1 VRTATAPSVTVVVP
15 THGRPELVR
24 RALAS
29 IAASDY
35 DGPLDVVVVA
45 DREEPDPT
53 LADADG
59 RRPVRVVANGRTE
72 GLAGA
77 RNTGILAASG
87 DLVAFCDDDAEW
99 RPDTLGRQVAVLAD
113 PAVGVV
119 TTGIAVHARGKV
131 HERVLERDRV
141 TTAELTRS
149 RVAEAHPSSFLVRRS
164 LLLGPIGLVDEDLPG
179 SYAEDYEWLLR
190 ASRVTEVAA
199 VPAPL
204 VDVHWHEGS
213 YFAERWRTIVA
224 ALDHLLEVSPELAAD
239 GRGRARIE
247 AQQAFAHAALGERGD
262 ARRLALRALGRA
274 PNQRR
279 AWLALAVS
287 SGVVPADTVVRLA
300 AARGRGI

>member
-1 VRTATAPSVTVVVP
+1 VSRPSVSVVVP

-24 RALAS
+24 RALAG
-29 IAASDY
+29 IEASDY
-35 DGPLDVVVVA
+35 DGPVDIVVVA
-45 DREEPDPT
+45 DREEPDPS
-53 LADADG
+53 LARTHAD
-59 RRPVRVVANGRTE
+59 RPVRVVANTRTP

-77 RNTGILAASG
+77 RNTGIAATGG
-87 DLVAFCDDDAEW
+87 DLVAFCDDDDVW
-99 RPDTLGRQVAVLAD
+99 RPDKLRRQVEVLAD

-131 HERVLERDRV
+131 HERVLEERV
-141 TTAELTRS
+141 TTADLTRS
-149 RVAEAHPSSFLVRRS
+149 RVTEAHPSTFLVRRP
-164 LLLGPIGLVDEDLPG
+164 LLEGPIGLVDEDLPG

-190 ASRVTEVAA
+190 ASRVTEIAA
-199 VPAPL
+199 VRAPL

-224 ALDHLLEVSPELAAD
+224 ALDHLLDVSPELAAD

-262 ARRLALRALGRA
+262 ARRLALKALGRA
-274 PNQRR
+274 PGQRR

-287 SGVVPADTVVRLA
+287 SGVVSSDRVVRLA

>member
-1 VRTATAPSVTVVVP
+1 VTAPSVSVVVP

-24 RALAS
+24 RALAG
-29 IAASDY
+29 IEASDY
-35 DGPLDVVVVA
+35 EGPIDVVVVA
-45 DREEPDPT
+45 DREDPDPT
-53 LADADG
+53 LARPDAA
-59 RRPVRVVANGRTE
+59 RPVRVVANTRTP

-77 RNTGILAASG
+77 RNTGISATGG
-87 DLVAFCDDDAEW
+87 DLVAFCDDDDVW
-99 RPDTLGRQVAVLAD
+99 RPDKLRRQVDVLAD

-131 HERVLERDRV
+131 HERVLEADRV
-141 TTAELTRS
+141 TTADLTRS
-149 RVAEAHPSSFLVRRS
+149 RVTEAHPSGFLVRRP
-164 LLLGPIGLVDEDLPG
+164 LLEGPIGLVDEDLPG

-190 ASRVTEVAA
+190 ASRVTEIA
-199 VPAPL
+199 VVRAPL
-204 VDVHWHEGS
+204 VDVYWHEGS

-262 ARRLALRALGRA
+262 ARRLALKALGRA
-274 PNQRR
+274 PSQRR

-287 SGVVPADTVVRLA
+287 SGVVSSDRVVRLA
-300 AARGRGI
+300 ASKGRGI

>member
-1 VRTATAPSVTVVVP
+1 VTRTLSVSVVVP

-24 RALAS
+24 RALAG
-29 IAASDY
+29 IEASDY
-35 DGPLDVVVVA
+35 DGAVDVVVVA
-45 DREEPDPT
+45 DREEPDPS
-53 LADADG
+53 LDRADAD
-59 RRPVRVVANGRTE
+59 RPVRVVANTRTP

-77 RNTGILAASG
+77 RNTGISATGG
-87 DLVAFCDDDAEW
+87 DLVAFCDDDDVW
-99 RPDTLGRQVAVLAD
+99 RPDKLRRQVDVLAD

-119 TTGIAVHARGKV
+119 TTGIAVHVRGRV
-131 HERVLERDRV
+131 HERVLEEDRV
-141 TTAELTRS
+141 TTADLTRS
-149 RVAEAHPSSFLVRRS
+149 RVAEAHPSTFLVRRP
-164 LLLGPIGLVDEDLPG
+164 LLEGSIGLVDEDLPG

-190 ASRVTEVAA
+190 ASRVTEIAA

-224 ALDHLLEVSPELAAD
+224 ALDHLLDVSPELAAD

-262 ARRLALRALGRA
+262 ARRLALKALGRA
-274 PNQRR
+274 PGQRR

-287 SGVVPADTVVRLA
+287 SGVVSSDRVVRLA
-300 AARGRGI
+300 SARGRGI

>member
-1 VRTATAPSVTVVVP
+1 VSAPSVSVVVP

-24 RALAS
+24 RALAG
-29 IAASDY
+29 IDASDY

-45 DREEPDPT
+45 DREDPDPS
-53 LADADG
+53 LARRDAA
-59 RRPVRVVANGRTE
+59 RPVRAVANDRTP

-77 RNTGILAASG
+77 RNTGISATGG
-87 DLVAFCDDDAEW
+87 DLVAFCDDDDVW
-99 RPDTLGRQVAVLAD
+99 RPEKLRRQVELLAD

-131 HERVLERDRV
+131 HERVLEDDRV
-141 TTAELTRS
+141 TTAALTRS
-149 RVAEAHPSSFLVRRS
+149 RVTEAHPSGFLVRRS
-164 LLLGPIGLVDEDLPG
+164 LLEGPIGLVDEDLPG

-190 ASRVTEVAA
+190 ASRVTEIA
-199 VPAPL
+199 VVREPL

-224 ALDHLLEVSPELAAD
+224 ALDHLLEVSPELASD
-239 GRGRARIE
+239 GPGRARIE

-274 PNQRR
+274 PSQRR

-287 SGVVPADTVVRLA
+287 TGVVSSDRVVRLA

>member
-1 VRTATAPSVTVVVP
+1 VSRPSVSVVVP

-24 RALAS
+24 RALAG
-29 IAASDY
+29 IEASDY
-35 DGPLDVVVVA
+35 DGPVDIVVVA
-45 DREEPDPT
+45 DREEPDPS
-53 LADADG
+53 LARTHAD
-59 RRPVRVVANGRTE
+59 RPVRVVPNTRTP

-77 RNTGILAASG
+77 RNTGISATGG
-87 DLVAFCDDDAEW
+87 DLVAFCDDDDVW
-99 RPDTLGRQVAVLAD
+99 RPDKLRRQVEVLAD

-119 TTGIAVHARGKV
+119 TSGIAVHARGKV
-131 HERVLERDRV
+131 HERVLDEDRV
-141 TTAELTRS
+141 TTADLTRS
-149 RVAEAHPSSFLVRRS
+149 RVTEAHPSTFLVRRP
-164 LLLGPIGLVDEDLPG
+164 LLEGPIGLVDEDLPG

-190 ASRVTEVAA
+190 ASRVTEIAA
-199 VPAPL
+199 VRAPL

-224 ALDHLLEVSPELAAD
+224 ALDHLLDVSPELAAD

-274 PNQRR
+274 PAQRR

-287 SGVVPADTVVRLA
+287 TGVVSSDRVVRLA

>member
-1 VRTATAPSVTVVVP
+1 VRTAAAPSVTVVVP

-59 RRPVRVVANGRTE
+59 PRPVRVVANGRSE

-87 DLVAFCDDDAEW
+87 ELVAFCDDDDEW
-99 RPDTLGRQVAVLAD
+99 RADKLRRQVAVLDD
-113 PAVGVV
+113 PSVGVV

-141 TTAELTRS
+141 TTADLTRS

-164 LLLGPIGLVDEDLPG
+164 LLLGPIGLVDEELPG

-199 VPAPL
+199 VQAPL

-224 ALDHLLEVSPELAAD
+224 ALDHLLDVSPELAAD

-247 AQQAFAHAALGERGD
+247 AQQAFAFAALGERAD

-274 PNQRR
+274 PSQRR

-287 SGVVPADTVVRLA
+287 SRVVPADTVVRLA